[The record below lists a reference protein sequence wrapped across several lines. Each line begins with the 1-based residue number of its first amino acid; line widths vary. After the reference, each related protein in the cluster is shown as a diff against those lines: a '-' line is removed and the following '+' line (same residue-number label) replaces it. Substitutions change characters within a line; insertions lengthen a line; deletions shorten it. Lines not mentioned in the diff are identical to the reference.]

1 MSSPVGAKHDEE
13 TSCSKSSSKLI
24 DAHLDAQADPASPRQ
39 EVRGS
44 LGHVGHTAESV
55 SDALGPLQ
63 EAAAQGQRA
72 SIGFEAS
79 TQAQALEHKSPK
91 SSSEVVSPTRPLSP
105 TVAVSANSPKS
116 PAHEATA
123 SQPDAH
129 PTSSQQD
136 RAPTSADDPTSLSVN
151 VRANNKTPDPIP
163 RGAARSWACRGSSGI
178 PSLRRGAQ
186 LTCRCSFL
194 CRQARSVT
202 SRRVTMSQR

>member
-1 MSSPVGAKHDEE
+1 MARASTAQGRSDGGAMSSPVGAKHDEE

-39 EVRGS
+39 EVLGS
-44 LGHVGHTAESV
+44 LGSPNVGQTDESV

-63 EAAAQGQRA
+63 EAAAQGQCA
-72 SIGFEAS
+72 SIGFEAT

-91 SSSEVVSPTRPLSP
+91 SSSVVVSP
-105 TVAVSANSPKS
+105 TVAVSPNSPKS

-123 SQPDAH
+123 SQPDSH

-163 RGAARSWACRGSSGI
+163 FRF
-178 PSLRRGAQ
+178 
-186 LTCRCSFL
+186 RC
-194 CRQARSVT
+194 
-202 SRRVTMSQR
+202 